1 VSAPPVP
8 QLLRAA
14 LTRRSRAR
22 VPGAGAAAVQRGD
35 GYEFAE
41 LRAYVPGDD
50 LRRIDWA
57 ATARAGTPQSRVVF
71 EERGMLFAACIIAS
85 ASMQLGRVRSNYAMA
100 CEAAHVWFAAAGGD
114 DRCARIEGSSVR
126 LSAALRGRNAAAFC
140 SHACADA
147 ATLRSGLA
155 IATQGLPRGSSLLLI
170 SDFFELDEELNE
182 ELDEDLD
189 ETGEAEDLLRA
200 CARRHDLT
208 ALVARDP
215 WHAGLPLRG
224 FVRLRDART
233 ARSARLFIDAA
244 ARERYRQ
251 AVAAREAALC
261 ARLTRYG
268 ARSGL
273 LDQNVSHALLQALG
287 VA

>member
-1 VSAPPVP
+1 VSAPAVP

-14 LTRRSRAR
+14 LTRRSRAHVR
-22 VPGAGAAAVQRGD
+22 GTESGRAQRGE

-57 ATARAGTPQSRVVF
+57 ATARAGTPQTRVVF
-71 EERGMLFAACIIAS
+71 EERGMLLGVCIVAS
-85 ASMQLGRVRSNYAMA
+85 PSMALGRERSNYAIA
-100 CEAAHVWFAAAGGD
+100 CEAAHLWFAAASGE
-114 DRCARIEGSSVR
+114 DRCARIEGNGVR
-126 LSAALRGRNAAAFC
+126 MSTALRGRSAAGFC
-140 SHACADA
+140 THACADA

-155 IATQGLPRGSSLLLI
+155 IAAQALPRGSSLLLI
-170 SDFFELDEELNE
+170 SDFFELDEAGAI
-182 ELDEDLD
+182 DE
-189 ETGEAEDLLRA
+189 LLRA

-224 FVRLRDART
+224 FVRLRDACSG
-233 ARSARLFIDAA
+233 RSARLFIDAA
-244 ARERYRQ
+244 ARERYRL
-251 AVAAREAALC
+251 AVSAREAALC
-261 ARLTRYG
+261 ARLARCG

-273 LDQNVSHALLQALG
+273 LDGSVPRALLQALG